1 MLRTIDL
8 KKTKKLILLILDG
21 WGISKDPAKSAID
34 KANTPCY
41 DSLIKQYPNAQLL
54 THGKSVGLPDGQMGN
69 SEVGHMNIGAGR
81 IVFQELAKINNDI
94 KNGFFKKNKS
104 LNKCID
110 QAILNKKNIHL
121 IGLASDGGVHSHIS
135 HLKELIDIIESKK
148 AKNTFIHA
156 FTDGR
161 DVDPMSG
168 LKHIKSILDFIENT
182 SFELASICGRYYSMD
197 RDKRWDRVKKA
208 YDLLV
213 NGKGFVSNDPLKSI
227 QESYN
232 NGITDEF
239 ISPIVI
245 AKNNKPVTKI
255 KDGDLVLFYNFR
267 TDRGRQLTEVLS
279 QYDLIEFGMKKLDLN
294 YLTMT
299 NYNNDYNNISVI
311 YENENLKDTLGEVL
325 SVNSKNQIRIAETEK
340 YPHVTFF
347 FNGGKEEKFINEKRI
362 MCESPK
368 VATYDLKPEM
378 SALNITNSIIPEIQ
392 NKSADFIC
400 LNFANPD
407 MVGHTGDFKAAIKA
421 CEAVDDC
428 TSAIIKECLKNDY
441 SIILIADHGNSD
453 VMINDDGTPNT
464 AHTTNPVPII
474 IIDDDVEKVN
484 DGVLADIAPTI
495 LNILD
500 LKKPKLMTGNTLI

>member
-41 DSLIKQYPNAQLL
+41 DSLIKQYPNAKLL

-135 HLKELIDIIESKK
+135 HLKELID
-148 AKNTFIHA
+148 
-156 FTDGR
+156 
-161 DVDPMSG
+161 
-168 LKHIKSILDFIENT
+168 FIENT

-245 AKNNKPVTKI
+245 AKNNKPVAKI

>member
-1 MLRTIDL
+1 
-8 KKTKKLILLILDG
+8 
-21 WGISKDPAKSAID
+21 
-34 KANTPCY
+34 
-41 DSLIKQYPNAQLL
+41 
-54 THGKSVGLPDGQMGN
+54 
-69 SEVGHMNIGAGR
+69 
-81 IVFQELAKINNDI
+81 
-94 KNGFFKKNKS
+94 
-104 LNKCID
+104 
-110 QAILNKKNIHL
+110 
-121 IGLASDGGVHSHIS
+121 
-135 HLKELIDIIESKK
+135 
-148 AKNTFIHA
+148 
-156 FTDGR
+156 
-161 DVDPMSG
+161 
-168 LKHIKSILDFIENT
+168 
-182 SFELASICGRYYSMD
+182 MD

-239 ISPIVI
+239 ISPIAI
-245 AKNNKPVTKI
+245 AKNNKPVAKI

-299 NYNNDYNNISVI
+299 NYNKDYNNISVI

-392 NKSADFIC
+392 SKSADFTYNAFSGF
-400 LNFANPD
+400 LSF
-407 MVGHTGDFKAAIKA
+407 
-421 CEAVDDC
+421 
-428 TSAIIKECLKNDY
+428 
-441 SIILIADHGNSD
+441 
-453 VMINDDGTPNT
+453 
-464 AHTTNPVPII
+464 
-474 IIDDDVEKVN
+474 
-484 DGVLADIAPTI
+484 
-495 LNILD
+495 
-500 LKKPKLMTGNTLI
+500 

>member
-1 MLRTIDL
+1 
-8 KKTKKLILLILDG
+8 
-21 WGISKDPAKSAID
+21 
-34 KANTPCY
+34 
-41 DSLIKQYPNAQLL
+41 
-54 THGKSVGLPDGQMGN
+54 
-69 SEVGHMNIGAGR
+69 
-81 IVFQELAKINNDI
+81 
-94 KNGFFKKNKS
+94 
-104 LNKCID
+104 
-110 QAILNKKNIHL
+110 
-121 IGLASDGGVHSHIS
+121 
-135 HLKELIDIIESKK
+135 
-148 AKNTFIHA
+148 
-156 FTDGR
+156 
-161 DVDPMSG
+161 
-168 LKHIKSILDFIENT
+168 
-182 SFELASICGRYYSMD
+182 MD

-421 CEAVDDC
+421 CETVDNC
-428 TSAIIKECLKNDY
+428 TSTIIKECLKNDY

>member
-1 MLRTIDL
+1 
-8 KKTKKLILLILDG
+8 
-21 WGISKDPAKSAID
+21 
-34 KANTPCY
+34 
-41 DSLIKQYPNAQLL
+41 
-54 THGKSVGLPDGQMGN
+54 
-69 SEVGHMNIGAGR
+69 
-81 IVFQELAKINNDI
+81 
-94 KNGFFKKNKS
+94 
-104 LNKCID
+104 
-110 QAILNKKNIHL
+110 
-121 IGLASDGGVHSHIS
+121 
-135 HLKELIDIIESKK
+135 
-148 AKNTFIHA
+148 
-156 FTDGR
+156 
-161 DVDPMSG
+161 
-168 LKHIKSILDFIENT
+168 
-182 SFELASICGRYYSMD
+182 MD

-421 CEAVDDC
+421 CEAVDNC
-428 TSAIIKECLKNDY
+428 TSTIIKECLKNDY